1 MDFAHCL
8 VFSLDSQST
17 QHWVSSYV
25 LFIIIICTY
34 IDNNYCFLTGNFVQR
49 PENVTVYL
57 ILGSV
62 ASFTCEIDLG
72 DSDGILWYATEA
84 NTPYSLLPAE
94 YGAVTRTYDLPNNIL
109 SSTLTINALET
120 TNNTRVLCRGIRFT
134 GQDIFSTAYMTIYKV
149 IIK

>member
-1 MDFAHCL
+1 M
-8 VFSLDSQST
+8 
-17 QHWVSSYV
+17 
-25 LFIIIICTY
+25 
-34 IDNNYCFLTGNFVQR
+34 
-49 PENVTVYL
+49 TVY
-57 ILGSV
+57 LGSV

-72 DSDGILWYATEA
+72 DYDGILWYATEA

-134 GQDIFSTAYMTIYKV
+134 GQDIFSTAYMRVVELDSDAGINFKYD
-149 IIK
+149 IAYILI